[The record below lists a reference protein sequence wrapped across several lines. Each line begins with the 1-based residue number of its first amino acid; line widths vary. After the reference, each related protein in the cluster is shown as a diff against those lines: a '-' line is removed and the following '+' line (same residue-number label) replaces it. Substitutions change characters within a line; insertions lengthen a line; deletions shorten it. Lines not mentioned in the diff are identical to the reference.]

1 MTKKRQRR
9 LALLIPAHNEELVIQ
24 NTLNSAIKAGLNR
37 KDIYVVDDAS
47 SDNTLLKVGEILPIT
62 NILKVEHSGKAG
74 AISKAIEYFSIESR
88 YRWIHIADADSMFAN
103 NYFHIFLENLSDT
116 YVATIGMVQS
126 MRGNWLCSYR
136 AISYTWGQQ
145 VVRRIQSLLG
155 MISILPGPTT
165 SFRTDIIKDLDF
177 HTKSLT
183 EDFDITLQIHR
194 KKLGKIKYVPEA
206 VNYTQD
212 PNTIHDYAT
221 QSLRWYR
228 GFFQGVRRY
237 KIGLKPHRIDL
248 AIWLI
253 VGDLLISLLQLLIAG
268 YIIIF
273 ASNYLEKLGQYI
285 LIDTGLVLFFIIFTA
300 ILTKRFRVLGAI
312 FYYYLVKNFELA
324 LFIRAF
330 IEVIVLRKY
339 KQPSVGW
346 KVEGRRYKITKEA
359 MADFA

>member
-1 MTKKRQRR
+1 MTKVKQRR
-9 LALLIPAHNEELVIQ
+9 LALLIPAHNEAVVIQ
-24 NTLNSAIKAGLNR
+24 NTLNSAINAGLNR
-37 KDIYVVDDAS
+37 RDIYLVDDAS
-47 SDNTLLKVGEILPIT
+47 SDETLLKAGEILPIT

-74 AISKAIEYFSIESR
+74 AISKAIDYFEIEKK
-88 YRWIHIADADSMFAN
+88 YTWLHVADADSMFAT
-103 NYFHIFLENLSDT
+103 NYFHVLIPALNDK

-145 VVRRIQSLLG
+145 VIRRIQAALG

-165 SFRTDIIKDLDF
+165 SFRTDIIKKLDF
-177 HTKSLT
+177 HTQSLT
-183 EDFDITLQIHR
+183 EDFDLTLQIHR
-194 KKLGKIKYVPEA
+194 NKLGKIKFVPEA

-212 PNTIHDYAT
+212 PNTIYDYAT

-237 KIGLKPHRIDL
+237 KIGLRPHRIDL
-248 AIWLI
+248 AIWLV
-253 VGDLLISLLQLLIAG
+253 VGDLLISLVQLLLAI
-268 YIIIF
+268 YIVVF

-285 LIDTGLVLFFIIFTA
+285 LIDIGLVLFIIIFTA
-300 ILTKRFRVLGAI
+300 VLTKRFRILGAL

-330 IEVIVLRKY
+330 IEVIVLRKFR
-339 KQPSVGW
+339 QPSVGW
-346 KVEGRRYKITKEA
+346 KVAGRRYKITKEA